1 MSDHMPKHL
10 SDFNGG
16 DDTRSVLSRVCTYW
30 ASLRRNGSV
39 PARADMDARAL
50 GAALPHVFLA
60 EMVTP
65 RVARLRICGH
75 RVEALLGMDMRGM
88 PLSVLFTGEARA
100 EVQHALEQVARGAR
114 VTLALEAERGFGLP
128 RMTARLA
135 LLPLAD
141 AAGRCNRVMGVIEAE
156 GEAGRTPRRF
166 ALARALPETEPP
178 MQARPAAPVLRV
190 IEGGRR

>member
-10 SDFNGG
+10 SDCNGG
-16 DDTRSVLSRVCTYW
+16 HEAGSILSRVCAYW
-30 ASLRRNGSV
+30 AGLRRNGAI
-39 PARADMDARAL
+39 PARADIDARAL
-50 GAALPHVFLA
+50 GEALPHVFLA

-75 RVEALLGMDMRGM
+75 KVEGLMGMDMRGM

-100 EVQHALEQVARGAR
+100 DLQDALDQVTRGAR

-141 AAGRCNRVMGVIEAE
+141 AAGRCNRVMGVLETE
-156 GEAGRTPRRF
+156 GEPGRTPRRF
-166 ALARALPETEPP
+166 ALARALAEAADAAP
-178 MQARPAAPVLRV
+178 ARPGIPVLRV